1 MKTLPTARAK
11 SPKALDATTMLVRT
25 ALIRIVLT
33 AGMLL
38 LVQATL
44 TAPAYARPG
53 PFPGPVQAR
62 LCEEAIRTAE
72 IEHRLPE
79 GLLMAIALKETGRWD
94 KHVRASYAWPWTVT
108 NGGPGK
114 YLPTIASAM
123 RHVHDLQA
131 RGESNIDVG
140 CMQVNLHYHG
150 DAFDSLEDA
159 FDPRS
164 NANYAAR
171 FLADLRR
178 RHGSWKDA
186 VEHYHSGDEDRGR
199 QYREAVYE
207 LRDRVQGI
215 TRTAA
220 RERTV
225 APKLSAEMKAAIA
238 RRESLATEHA
248 AAADQRKAD
257 LARLEF
263 QKEQAE
269 ARLRTEFEAR
279 KAKVLAAWKEK
290 MEKRKSQQLAS
301 AD

>member
-1 MKTLPTARAK
+1 MKTLPIDRAK
-11 SPKALDATTMLVRT
+11 SPIALTVT
-25 ALIRIVLT
+25 ANVIRAILAVG
-33 AGMLL
+33 ALL
-38 LVQATL
+38 F
-44 TAPAYARPG
+44 AYATPSTPAHAKPG

-79 GLLMAIALKETGRWD
+79 GLLMAIALKESGRWD

-123 RHVHDLQA
+123 RHVHKLQA

-150 DAFDSLEDA
+150 DAFSSLEDA

-164 NANYAAR
+164 NADYAAR

-178 RHGSWKDA
+178 RHGSWEDA

-207 LRDRVQGI
+207 LRDQVRGI

-225 APKLSAEMKAAIA
+225 APELSAEMKLAIK
-238 RRESLATEHA
+238 RREELAAEHA

-269 ARLRTEFEAR
+269 ARLRAEFEAR
-279 KAKVLAAWKEK
+279 KAKVLAAWKKK
-290 MEKRKSQQLAS
+290 METRRAQQLAS